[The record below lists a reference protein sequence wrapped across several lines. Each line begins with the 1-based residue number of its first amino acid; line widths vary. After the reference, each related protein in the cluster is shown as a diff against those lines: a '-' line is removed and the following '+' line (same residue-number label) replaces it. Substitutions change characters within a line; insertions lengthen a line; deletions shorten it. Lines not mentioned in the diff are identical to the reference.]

1 MVMQSKPEKVGT
13 ESIDIKSIDR
23 DFRYGRAMKM
33 FTSRNDDCKYRI
45 ARSRNELGNVFR
57 LIHGEYL
64 RQGLTQS
71 NRLNLRI
78 LPHQLLQTSWIFTAL
93 QNENTVATLSLVEDS
108 QIGIPLDGMYGEKIS
123 QLRQGGTR
131 LAELTCLAH
140 RPHTL
145 ETMWNRGKV
154 TSALGML
161 MGLVNSL
168 ALKRG
173 VEALVICVHPRH
185 ANFYQRR
192 YGFAEL
198 GAERCCS
205 WAKNHPAK
213 ALLLDQRGMTA
224 ALNVFQASARSCQIA
239 EHLNSTHQAE
249 RPNPVS
255 PGAIAHFWRLLDQV
269 SPISIPPQDS
279 LGMTA

>member
-1 MVMQSKPEKVGT
+1 MQSKPEKVGI
-13 ESIDIKSIDR
+13 ESVDLESVDGDLRCNK
-23 DFRYGRAMKM
+23 GMEM
-33 FTSRNDDCKYRI
+33 FPSRTDDCEYRI
-45 ARSRNELGNVFR
+45 ARRRNELDNVFR
-57 LIHGEYL
+57 LIHTEYL
-64 RQGLTQS
+64 RQGLTQP

-93 QNENTVATLSLVEDS
+93 QNENAVATLSLVEDG
-108 QIGIPLDGMYGEKIS
+108 QIGMPMDGMYGQEIS
-123 QLRQGGTR
+123 QLRQAGTR

-140 RPHTL
+140 KPHTL

-154 TSALGML
+154 SSTLGML

-185 ANFYQRR
+185 VNFYRRR

-205 WAKNHPAK
+205 WAKGRPAK

-224 ALNVFQASARSCQIA
+224 ALDVFRATASNRQIV
-239 EHLNSTHQAE
+239 EHVNSTHQTE
-249 RPNPVS
+249 RPNSIS

-269 SPISIPPQDS
+269 SPISIPPQDQF
-279 LGMTA
+279 GMTA